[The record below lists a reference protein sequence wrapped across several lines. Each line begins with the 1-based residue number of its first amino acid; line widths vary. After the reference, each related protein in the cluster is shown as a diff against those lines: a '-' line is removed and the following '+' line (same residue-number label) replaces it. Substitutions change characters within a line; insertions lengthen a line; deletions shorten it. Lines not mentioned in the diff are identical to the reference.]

1 MIKPKKHFLLVCF
14 LLCSCYLAYAQP
26 NGGGGPGGGPP
37 APIGGIEYLLGAG
50 ILYGLKKIIGKQK
63 K

>member
-1 MIKPKKHFLLVCF
+1 MTNTNKHFLLVYF
-14 LLCSCYLAYAQP
+14 LLCGGHFAYTQP

-37 APIGGIEYLLGAG
+37 APISGIEYLLGAG
-50 ILYGLKKIIGKQK
+50 ALYGLKKMIGKQK